1 MVCFALLYPDV
12 LGYFHTIPYHS
23 PTNKENNIFRMYCC
37 SKNPHF
43 PQVSM
48 FKAVPNLIY
57 WSICSRGPW
66 KNHHIIH
73 SPVMVDLS
81 VEKQGRNPSRAS
93 RVFQRETSLKPAF
106 RTCFENAPSKRGFRR
121 NFFFY
126 SFHRAYM
133 DFKALHRCETHCI
146 FSLDRHCQLR
156 MYSINLGLICLLHFP
171 VLCKLSGIHF
181 LILFQVASAFCVP
194 AILLALQGFRF
205 KRRMT
210 C

>member
-106 RTCFENAPSKRGFRR
+106 RTCFENAPSKRGLRR
-121 NFFFY
+121 NFFF
-126 SFHRAYM
+126 
-133 DFKALHRCETHCI
+133 LLI
-146 FSLDRHCQLR
+146 SL
-156 MYSINLGLICLLHFP
+156 
-171 VLCKLSGIHF
+171 GIHGF
-181 LILFQVASAFCVP
+181 
-194 AILLALQGFRF
+194 QGFAQVWDTLYLFLRSPLPTSDVLYQSGVDLSAPF
-205 KRRMT
+205 SST
-210 C
+210 V